1 MRRGLSALIAATI
14 TLAPMLIALTGCR
27 SSAPAESDTAPEP
40 APVMAVTGAKVIVK
54 PMHSDERLLGETV
67 AMRHLTM
74 RAPAAGRVL
83 GLNLQTGDRVR
94 RGEIVAHVLSRE
106 VEAAENGLAI
116 AQQIDPANAA
126 HLAASVKR
134 YSHDSGVAV
143 PVPEDALVAQRM
155 VSSGQMVADLDPLV
169 DLIDPRS
176 IAVNVTVPAAA
187 LAMIH
192 PGMAARVT
200 SPIHPGEVYPAQVV
214 AIAPSFNQGGAT
226 SSARVEFTSAD
237 RILES
242 GAPAEVRITSADVP
256 DAIVIPLAALFQDA
270 TNDSYYVFI
279 ATPNGR
285 AHRVPVTIGLR
296 EGGEVQVTKGLHAG
310 QVVITSG
317 GYALSDGLN
326 VNVAMAAQ

>member
-1 MRRGLSALIAATI
+1 MMLALS
-14 TLAPMLIALTGCR
+14 GCR
-27 SSAPAESDTAPEP
+27 FSNPSADSETAAEP

-54 PMHSDERLLGETV
+54 PMHSEQRLLGETV

-83 GLNLQTGDRVR
+83 GLNLQTGDRVH

-116 AQQIDPANAA
+116 AQQIDPANAT
-126 HLAASVKR
+126 HLAASVHR
-134 YSHDSGVAV
+134 YSHGEGVAV
-143 PVPEDALVAQRM
+143 TVPEDALVAQRM

-176 IAVNVTVPAAA
+176 IAVDVVVPAAA
-187 LAMIH
+187 LATIH
-192 PGMAARVT
+192 PDMPARVT
-200 SPIHPGEVYPAQVV
+200 SPIHPGEIYPARVV

-226 SSARVEFTSAD
+226 SSARVEFTGAN

-242 GAPAEVRITSADVP
+242 GAPAEVRITTADVP
-256 DAIVIPLAALFQDA
+256 DAIAIPLAALFQDA
-270 TNDSYYVFI
+270 TQDAANDSYYIFTAGVD
-279 ATPNGR
+279 GR

-296 EGGEVQVTKGLHAG
+296 EGNEVQVTSGLAAG

-326 VNVAMAAQ
+326 VNVAIAAN

>member
-1 MRRGLSALIAATI
+1 
-14 TLAPMLIALTGCR
+14 
-27 SSAPAESDTAPEP
+27 
-40 APVMAVTGAKVIVK
+40 
-54 PMHSDERLLGETV
+54 
-67 AMRHLTM
+67 
-74 RAPAAGRVL
+74 
-83 GLNLQTGDRVR
+83 
-94 RGEIVAHVLSRE
+94 
-106 VEAAENGLAI
+106 
-116 AQQIDPANAA
+116 
-126 HLAASVKR
+126 
-134 YSHDSGVAV
+134 
-143 PVPEDALVAQRM
+143 
-155 VSSGQMVADLDPLV
+155 LV

>member
-1 MRRGLSALIAATI
+1 MRRSSFALIAATI
-14 TLAPMLIALTGCR
+14 TLAPMLLALSGCR
-27 SSAPAESDTAPEP
+27 SSAPADSDAVPEA

-54 PMHSDERLLGETV
+54 PLHSEQRLLGETV

-143 PVPEDALVAQRM
+143 TVPEDALVAQRM